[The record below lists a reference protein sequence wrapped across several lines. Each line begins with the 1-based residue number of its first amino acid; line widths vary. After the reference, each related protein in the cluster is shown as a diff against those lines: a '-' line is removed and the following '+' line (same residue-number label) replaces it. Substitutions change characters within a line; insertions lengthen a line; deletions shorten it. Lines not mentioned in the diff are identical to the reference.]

1 MDARTCDPMSSNCG
15 IVFFLQHPVHRG
27 NVYGLD
33 WELKTAVT
41 TSPPF
46 LNTFDMT
53 SLYPVILSGGSGTRL
68 WPLSRAALPKQLL
81 PLTSDHSL
89 LQDTVRRLA
98 DRPGIAN
105 PLMVCN
111 VEHRFMIAEQM
122 RQIGARP
129 RAIVLEPVGRNT
141 APAIAVAALMLSRD
155 DPDALMLVLPA
166 DHLIGDIDAF
176 HAAIQ
181 TAAEAARNGHLT
193 TFGIVA
199 DSPETG
205 YGYIRKGVPLA
216 DTAGAHQVAAFVEK
230 PDAATAQ
237 QYVDCGEYLWN
248 SGMFLFRAVDF
259 LNELQTLRPEIL
271 EASRAALDAATLDLD
286 FVRLDPAAFEACPSE
301 SVDYAVMEHTQCAAV
316 VPADMAWNDI
326 GAWSALWDVAEKD
339 GQGNASRGDVML
351 ENSSNNFVRAET
363 RMVAL
368 LGVSGLVVVETADVV
383 LVAQKDQVQEV
394 KKLVDRLKAEKR
406 CEHLVHKQ
414 VYRPWGWYEGIDEGE
429 RFQVK
434 RIMVKPGEK
443 LSLQMHHHRAE
454 HWVVVS
460 GTASV
465 TCGDQVTLLSE
476 NQSTYIPLG
485 TSHRLENPGKVDL
498 HIIEVQSGIYL
509 GEDDIV
515 RFEDI
520 YQRN

>member
-1 MDARTCDPMSSNCG
+1 MST
-15 IVFFLQHPVHRG
+15 IH
-27 NVYGLD
+27 
-33 WELKTAVT
+33 
-41 TSPPF
+41 
-46 LNTFDMT
+46 
-53 SLYPVILSGGSGTRL
+53 PVILSGGSGTRL

-81 PLTSDHSL
+81 PLASDRSL
-89 LQDTVRRLA
+89 LQDTVSRLA
-98 DRPGIAN
+98 GMPEMAQ

-122 RQIGARP
+122 RQIGSTP

-166 DHLIGDIDAF
+166 DHLIGDVAAF
-176 HAAIQ
+176 QAAIR
-181 TAAEAARNGHLT
+181 TAARAASQGYLA

-199 DSPETG
+199 ATPETG
-205 YGYIRKGVPLA
+205 YGYIRLGAPLEA
-216 DTAGAHQVAAFVEK
+216 VSGAHAVAAFVEK
-230 PDAATAQ
+230 PDRSTAQ
-237 QYVDCGEYLWN
+237 QYVDSGEYFWN
-248 SGMFLFRAVDF
+248 SGMFLFRASDF
-259 LNELQTLRPEIL
+259 LKELEALQPDIL
-271 EASRAALDAATLDLD
+271 AASRAALEAAKPDLD

-301 SVDYAVMEHTQCAAV
+301 SVDYAVMEKTQRAVV
-316 VPADMAWNDI
+316 VPADIAWNDI

-339 GQGNASRGDVML
+339 ADGNAVRGDVML
-351 ENSSNNFVRAET
+351 ENARDNFVRAET

-368 LGVSGLVVVETADVV
+368 LGVDDLVVVETADVV
-383 LVAQKDQVQEV
+383 LVAKKDQVQDV

-406 CEHLVHKQ
+406 CEHLIHKQ
-414 VYRPWGWYEGIDEGE
+414 VFRPWGWYEGIDEGE

-454 HWVVVS
+454 HWIVVS
-460 GTASV
+460 GTARV
-465 TCGDQVTLLSE
+465 TRDEHVELLTE

-485 TSHRLENPGKVDL
+485 TKHRLENPGKVEL
-498 HIIEVQSGIYL
+498 HMIEVQSGAYL

-515 RFEDI
+515 RFEDV
-520 YQRN
+520 YQRT